1 MFNFDKSKANTFG
14 LLPEGEYIVTIESAK
29 FDTTKTN
36 KENISITSVINQG
49 QAYNGRKI
57 FWKYWK
63 VKNPTQDDLSTEGY
77 SFKMIMQLCS
87 ACNFQ
92 DGTKFNSVSELLA
105 LLPNKVVVVGIE
117 HTEYNGNKY
126 ERVIHISECDTVQ
139 NATVEAIG
147 NLEDFEEILSDD
159 DVPF

>member
-1 MFNFDKSKANTFG
+1 MFNYDKSKAGNFG

-29 FDTTKTN
+29 FDTTKTG

-77 SFKMIMQLCS
+77 SFKMLMQLCS

-92 DGTKFNSVSELLA
+92 DGTKFNSVGELLA
-105 LLPNKVVVVGIE
+105 LLQNKVVIVAIE
-117 HTEYNGNKY
+117 HTEYNGSKY
-126 ERVIHISECDTVQ
+126 ERVKYVAECYNTPQTQTTV
-139 NATVEAIG
+139 TE
-147 NLEDFEEILSDD
+147 NLEDFEEILSDGEI
-159 DVPF
+159 PF

>member
-1 MFNFDKSKANTFG
+1 MFNYNKSKANTFG

-29 FDTTKTN
+29 FDTTKTG

-49 QAYNGRKI
+49 QAYAGRKI

-63 VKNPTQDDLSTEGY
+63 VKTPSQDDLSTEGY

-92 DGTKFNSVSELLA
+92 DGTKFNSVGELLA

-117 HTEYNGNKY
+117 HDEYNGSKY
-126 ERVIHISECDTVQ
+126 ERVKFVSECCTTQTQTTV
-139 NATVEAIG
+139 TE
-147 NLEDFEEILSDD
+147 NLEDFEEILSDGEI
-159 DVPF
+159 PF